1 MFVDVIVIYVKSQIV
16 VLKPRILGSWLLL
29 KVPVVVSQ
37 ATVAYSNLDPVAYHS
52 SPYPSLGFRISFRI

>member
-29 KVPVVVSQ
+29 KVVVSQ